1 MRILYVKN
9 SPDDAETTRVRLLE
23 AAPAFSLEV
32 VSSCRDAIQCLS
44 QPGQLPG
51 LDLVLINLQPADGSG
66 MEVLHHIRSQGLD
79 LPVVLIIPSGDEKV
93 VMAALAAGTDAYV
106 TKTVDY
112 LDQLPGVIESAY
124 HRWHLLRQSAA
135 LKESQE
141 ALRQSEHRFR
151 RLRQEY
157 HTLLEAIP
165 DCITLHGPDLKVIWA
180 NRQAVQI
187 MGDKALH
194 AVVGHTCC
202 ELINDGQIPCQG
214 CPVARSIQTGETV
227 YTTAATGNRHWDL
240 RVVPVKDDSGK
251 VEAVVRIAREVT
263 ETHRLQQQLFQ
274 AQKME
279 AIGTL
284 AGGIAHDFN
293 NILAAIIGFAEMAL
307 QQDSTGQQSRLNVR
321 EILKAGMRAKELVHQ
336 ILAFSRQTE
345 QRRRPV
351 QIAAIVEE
359 ALKLLR
365 SILPVTIAMESR
377 IQTNSLIEA
386 DPTQIHQVIINLG
399 TNAAHAMRER
409 GGILTALLTDVYLD
423 TVTAVNHQKINPGHY
438 VRLTIEDTGHGMDAD
453 TLERIFEPYF
463 TTKKI
468 GEGTGLGL
476 AVAHGIIKSHKGAIT
491 VKSRPGVGTAFTL
504 FFPVTHEKTADFMPS
519 AASPRIPKGK
529 ESILFV
535 DDEESLTRLS
545 EQMLKR
551 LGYQPHAFH
560 SAGEA
565 LDFFRQAP
573 KAVDLLITD
582 LTMPHMSG
590 LELAEACT
598 ALRPDLPVILCT
610 GHGNMGEQRRI
621 SDQLNIRALIG
632 KPVRLQDLA
641 STIRRVL
648 DEPS

>member
-1 MRILYVKN
+1 M
-9 SPDDAETTRVRLLE
+9 
-23 AAPAFSLEV
+23 
-32 VSSCRDAIQCLS
+32 
-44 QPGQLPG
+44 
-51 LDLVLINLQPADGSG
+51 
-66 MEVLHHIRSQGLD
+66 
-79 LPVVLIIPSGDEKV
+79 
-93 VMAALAAGTDAYV
+93 
-106 TKTVDY
+106 
-112 LDQLPGVIESAY
+112 
-124 HRWHLLRQSAA
+124 LRESAA
-135 LKESQE
+135 LRDSQE

-165 DCITLHGPDLKVIWA
+165 DCITLHAPDLKIIWA

-187 MGDKALH
+187 MGDKSLQ
-194 AVVGHTCC
+194 AVVGHACC
-202 ELINDGQIPCQG
+202 ELINGDQIPSQD
-214 CPVARSIQTGETV
+214 CPVARSIRTGKTV
-227 YTTAATGNRHWDL
+227 YTTAATGSRHWDL

-307 QQDSTGQQSRLNVR
+307 QQDSMGQQSRLNVR

-365 SILPVTIAMESR
+365 SILPVTIAMDSR
-377 IQTNSLIEA
+377 IQTDSPIEA

-409 GGILTALLTDVYLD
+409 GGILTVRLTDVYLD
-423 TVTAVNHQKINPGHY
+423 TITAVHHQEIKPGHY
-438 VRLTIEDTGHGMDAD
+438 VSLIIEDTGHGMDAA

-476 AVAHGIIKSHKGAIT
+476 AVAHGIMKSHKGAIT

-504 FFPVTHEKTADFMPS
+504 YFPVTHEKSSDLEPS
-519 AASPRIPKGK
+519 AASPLIAKGT
-529 ESILFV
+529 ERILFV

-545 EQMLKR
+545 EQMLNR
-551 LGYQPHAFH
+551 LGYQPYAFH

-565 LDFFRQAP
+565 LDFFKQNP
-573 KAVDLLITD
+573 KTVDLLITD
-582 LTMPHMSG
+582 LTMPYMSG

-610 GHGNMGEQRRI
+610 GHGNMGEQRPV
-621 SDQLNIRALIG
+621 SDRLNIRAFIG

-641 STIRRVL
+641 LTIRRVL
-648 DEPS
+648 DEHS